1 MAIGL
6 SILEQEDAL
15 KGLPT
20 QALQQMMRQPSPDAP
35 PFLVAAEL
43 KRRETM
49 ANEFSAKQAAAQ
61 TAQDAPTV
69 AHRLAGQQQ
78 AMPMSQA
85 GAMAA
90 PPQQPPMPKEAQLAM
105 ALSGATGQPPPQ
117 LPTVNMQR
125 GTSGAAMR
133 EMAKALRGEG
143 TRSYTQRRGHQPFS
157 SRERPP
163 PVTPAG
169 LALLLAAMQRQQS
182 EPERAYGGFDISED
196 IRLPRGRGRTVAA
209 ARPVT
214 AANGTQGRTVYAADG
229 WPPPPPAP
237 TLPPTRRAAG
247 ALSSRFPL
255 ATTSALSYLEKLAAA
270 RGGDSATYR
279 KTLDA
284 VLDEPGSGPGFK
296 YGQGRQNWFNALGV
310 GTGEVPAVPRLDT
323 LPESE
328 RPAMTDAE
336 SAALAAALGGRLGA
350 TERLPV
356 DQAAPLLSAEQKR
369 LWQRGGVAN
378 PPIPQE
384 FQGAPGPQV
393 DADVMDF
400 EFGQWAV
407 PSLSMNTRRG
417 ESPTAAAPEIAAPRT
432 SPQRAAPKAPPPA
445 SEFSGSEAI
454 PDEVFGAGLGVL
466 SGPPRQPL
474 NQESRTLIPI
484 PPAARV
490 PDARDPQMM
499 APIPVA
505 EQSVPPLAGRT
516 GRGKGPPK
524 TRVGEVIENLLA
536 RPDSERGIAAIA
548 SERAALAAALKPYK
562 GLDAPKIGE
571 PPPEPIDIETAV
583 VQTSDGAPVTEAA
596 AAEKEAAKA
605 PPIPKSVLNDPRRLK
620 MAAAPR
626 VTLDTAGAQV
636 ATSPVDGKI
645 VDVRDIY
652 QTSLDQLSAGTR
664 KAYEDMDAK
673 LKEVSEL
680 NKADFNK
687 LGESF
692 KALEDFYKTGK
703 LPERMRESRI
713 TNLLLEL
720 AKGFLGKPTMHEAL
734 EAGIAGF
741 QAVDA
746 KDRKQYAEG
755 LSAMLT
761 ANQAL
766 LSAKVTMRNG
776 ELKERQALLRG
787 RRAESLGNVQLATE
801 QMKVASQEN
810 ERVRTAAYRIQ
821 NLKVLR
827 MNASANLL
835 NAQTTTLQKNIK
847 GLADA
852 DLTRIRAA
860 LERGKNDPAYR
871 ATPEYRA
878 ATEELGRK
886 FIVGEDGTAHPDFLV
901 YGKIVQDM
909 TKVPSTY
916 QAEATQS
923 RFDSQKVA
931 FITRIDRAL
940 APLLEGRANTD
951 RELWKAIAASAK
963 IPLPKDGK
971 IGSQWFTDNNA
982 ALRKAARLYIGG
994 QMAGQ
999 VGYTGRMKQWLE
1011 GRGYMGQQGGAAQ
1024 GEKPDPAGMR
1034 SGITG
1039 ATN

>member
-43 KRRETM
+43 KRREQM
-49 ANEFSAKQAAAQ
+49 KKEFVGKQAEAQ
-61 TAQDAPTV
+61 TAQQAPTV

-78 AMPMSQA
+78 PMPMSQA

-105 ALSGATGQPPPQ
+105 ALSGATGRPPPE
-117 LPTVNMQR
+117 LPTVNMDR
-125 GTSGAAMR
+125 GTTGAAMR

-143 TRSYTQRRGHQPFS
+143 TRSYAQRRGHQPFS

-169 LALLLAAMQRQQS
+169 LALLLAAMQQQQS

-196 IRLPRGRGRTVAA
+196 IRLPQGRGRMVAA

-214 AANGTQGRTVYAADG
+214 AANGTQGRTVYAQDG
-229 WPPPPPAP
+229 LFG
-237 TLPPTRRAAG
+237 LPPEEVLMRTGLAGVNESGVLGAVQAAILRG
-247 ALSSRFPL
+247 EEARGPEFAGVAEEQDQRDAALS
-255 ATTSALSYLEKLAAA
+255 ADAAA
-270 RGGDSATYR
+270 
-279 KTLDA
+279 
-284 VLDEPGSGPGFK
+284 PGEG
-296 YGQGRQNWFNALGV
+296 
-310 GTGEVPAVPRLDT
+310 
-323 LPESE
+323 
-328 RPAMTDAE
+328 
-336 SAALAAALGGRLGA
+336 LGA
-350 TERLPV
+350 TEPV
-356 DQAAPLLSAEQKR
+356 PAQRAATE
-369 LWQRGGVAN
+369 
-378 PPIPQE
+378 
-384 FQGAPGPQV
+384 
-393 DADVMDF
+393 
-400 EFGQWAV
+400 
-407 PSLSMNTRRG
+407 
-417 ESPTAAAPEIAAPRT
+417 AAPETMENAAAVT
-432 SPQRAAPKAPPPA
+432 PA
-445 SEFSGSEAI
+445 SPLPLPTSAEFSGSEAI
-454 PDEVFGAGLGVL
+454 GDEVYGAGLGWRRTVL

-474 NQESRTLIPI
+474 IQESRTLIPI
-484 PPAARV
+484 PAAASAPGASDPAG
-490 PDARDPQMM
+490 P
-499 APIPVA
+499 APNPVA
-505 EQSVPPLAGRT
+505 EQSVPRVAGRT
-516 GRGKGPPK
+516 GRGKGAPK

-536 RPDSERGIAAIA
+536 RPDSKRGIAAIA
-548 SERAALAAALKPYK
+548 SERAALAAALKPYE
-562 GLDAPKIGE
+562 GFNDPAIGE
-571 PPPEPIDIETAV
+571 PVVDEVIPISV
-583 VQTSDGAPVTEAA
+583 GAPVTKEAA
-596 AAEKEAAKA
+596 AEVEVAKA
-605 PPIPKSVLNDPRRLK
+605 PPIPKLVVNDPKKLK
-620 MAAAPR
+620 MAVAPR
-626 VTLDTAGAQV
+626 VTVDTAGAQV
-636 ATSPVDGKI
+636 ATSPVDGEI

-652 QTSLDQLSAGTR
+652 KTSLDQLSAGTR
-664 KAYEDMDAK
+664 EAYEDMDAK
-673 LKEVSEL
+673 LKEVSKL

-787 RRAESLGNVQLATE
+787 RRQESLGNVQLATE

-810 ERVRTAAYRIQ
+810 ERVRTAAYRIEMAGIA
-821 NLKVLR
+821 R
-827 MNASANLL
+827 INANANLL

-847 GLADA
+847 GVADA
-852 DLTRIRAA
+852 DLTRLRAA

-909 TKVPSTY
+909 TRVPSAY

-999 VGYTGRMKQWLE
+999 VGYTGRMEQWLKD
-1011 GRGYMGQQGGAAQ
+1011 RGYLGQQGGAAQ
-1024 GEKPDPAGMR
+1024 GRRPTR
-1034 SGITG
+1034 SLEELT
-1039 ATN
+1039 TPKTKSE

>member
-1 MAIGL
+1 MAIGPSMIEQLEDLRSL
-6 SILEQEDAL
+6 STGQLKGMLGTPSPHASPVFIAMVLKEREDA
-15 KGLPT
+15 
-20 QALQQMMRQPSPDAP
+20 
-35 PFLVAAEL
+35 E
-43 KRRETM
+43 KRYAGRE
-49 ANEFSAKQAAAQ
+49 AAAQ
-61 TAQDAPTV
+61 TAQQAPTV

-78 AMPMSQA
+78 PMPMSQA

-133 EMAKALRGEG
+133 EMAKALRKEG
-143 TRSYTQRRGHQPFS
+143 TRTYAQKKAHQPFS
-157 SRERPP
+157 SRERPS
-163 PVTPAG
+163 PVYNEGG
-169 LALLLAAMQRQQS
+169 LGALITAIVRAQS
-182 EPERAYGGFDISED
+182 EKSKAYGGFDISED

-209 ARPVT
+209 ARPV
-214 AANGTQGRTVYAADG
+214 AMAEGGTGSGTTGDIIQSVAEGG
-229 WPPPPPAP
+229 WNTPMAILARWLAKRSRSKPREDQ
-237 TLPPTRRAAG
+237 LPVRKKAAG
-247 ALSSRFPL
+247 GMAGGILSNSLPTTYAQDGFRFSP
-255 ATTSALSYLEKLAAA
+255 EQ
-270 RGGDSATYR
+270 
-279 KTLDA
+279 
-284 VLDEPGSGPGFK
+284 VLDVERTGVPPWVQQEVLRRQQDWAERPG
-296 YGQGRQNWFNALGV
+296 LGV
-310 GTGEVPAVPRLDT
+310 GAE
-323 LPESE
+323 
-328 RPAMTDAE
+328 DA
-336 SAALAAALGGRLGA
+336 A
-350 TERLPV
+350 
-356 DQAAPLLSAEQKR
+356 LSAEPVPA
-369 LWQRGGVAN
+369 QRAAT
-378 PPIPQE
+378 E
-384 FQGAPGPQV
+384 
-393 DADVMDF
+393 
-400 EFGQWAV
+400 
-407 PSLSMNTRRG
+407 
-417 ESPTAAAPEIAAPRT
+417 AAPETMENAAAVT
-432 SPQRAAPKAPPPA
+432 PA
-445 SEFSGSEAI
+445 SPLPLPTSAEFSGSEAI
-454 PDEVFGAGLGVL
+454 GDEVYGAGLGWRRTVL

-474 NQESRTLIPI
+474 IQESRTLIPI
-484 PPAARV
+484 PAAASAPGASDPAG
-490 PDARDPQMM
+490 P
-499 APIPVA
+499 APNPVA
-505 EQSVPPLAGRT
+505 EQSVPRVAGRT
-516 GRGKGPPK
+516 GRGKGAPK

-536 RPDSERGIAAIA
+536 RPDSKRGIAAIA
-548 SERAALAAALKPYK
+548 SERAALAAALKPYE
-562 GLDAPKIGE
+562 GFNDPAIGE
-571 PPPEPIDIETAV
+571 PVVDEVIPISV
-583 VQTSDGAPVTEAA
+583 GAPVTKEAA
-596 AAEKEAAKA
+596 AEVEVAKA
-605 PPIPKSVLNDPRRLK
+605 PPIPKLVVNDPKKLK
-620 MAAAPR
+620 MAVAPR
-626 VTLDTAGAQV
+626 VTVDTAGAQV
-636 ATSPVDGKI
+636 ATSPVDGEI

-652 QTSLDQLSAGTR
+652 KTSLDQLSAGTR
-664 KAYEDMDAK
+664 EAYEDMDAK
-673 LKEVSEL
+673 LKEVSKL

-787 RRAESLGNVQLATE
+787 RRQESLGNVQLATE

-810 ERVRTAAYRIQ
+810 ERVRTAAYRIEMAGIA
-821 NLKVLR
+821 R
-827 MNASANLL
+827 INANANLL

-847 GLADA
+847 GVADA
-852 DLTRIRAA
+852 DLTRLRAA

-909 TKVPSTY
+909 TRVPSAY

-999 VGYTGRMKQWLE
+999 VGYTGRMEQWLKD
-1011 GRGYMGQQGGAAQ
+1011 RGYLGQQGGAAQ
-1024 GEKPDPAGMR
+1024 GRRPTR
-1034 SGITG
+1034 SLEELT
-1039 ATN
+1039 TPKTKSE